1 MCFTRAL
8 GMGDRA
14 RSDIPRT
21 SLPEAPSE
29 KECTAHRALGRCP
42 VPHATRKKPGA
53 FCSMPVICPHRTCLP
68 SSAGGGPF
76 GVVPDCPSA
85 GVPEMP
91 PKMPPQVVVPPGS
104 LCCLFHSCLKGVA
117 KQSRFQWCSLE
128 MAGRA
133 RLVCSASIDPS
144 RRSGP
149 PGLCAV
155 LIAYLQASDSK
166 TPRS

>member
-29 KECTAHRALGRCP
+29 KACTAHRALGRCP
-42 VPHATRKKPGA
+42 VPHATWKKPGA

-68 SSAGGGPF
+68 SSAGGGALRSCSGLPLCWCPRNASENASASGF
-76 GVVPDCPSA
+76 AARQPVLSSSQLSRRRCITVPLSVKFA
-85 GVPEMP
+85 GD
-91 PKMPPQVVVPPGS
+91 
-104 LCCLFHSCLKGVA
+104 
-117 KQSRFQWCSLE
+117 
-128 MAGRA
+128 GRA
-133 RLVCSASIDPS
+133 RLVCSPSIDPS

-149 PGLCAV
+149 PGFCAV